1 MMSVRNYTCRPMCR
15 GQVIL
20 ESEDLHRRAYNEAFA
35 HFNIRCNG
43 VGEVANWS
51 ESFYDMLQNRVGG
64 GKQKMRW

>member
-1 MMSVRNYTCRPMCR
+1 M
-15 GQVIL
+15 IL

-43 VGEVANWS
+43 VGDVANWS